1 MSTANTKNMNINVHH
16 LTRVEGHGDIVVNIK
31 DGVVEEAK
39 FHVVESPRFFEAFV
53 RGRHY
58 TETAWITCRICGI
71 CSPGHQ
77 LTCLKATESAL
88 KIPVSEQTRLLRE
101 LLIDGAT
108 LQSHILHVYFLVAP
122 DLFGVPSVIP
132 LVETHPEVVKRALR
146 LKNLANDICE
156 IVNGN
161 AVHGMRMV
169 PGWVTKL
176 PTKEELLSLKERLK
190 EAMKD
195 LEATIE
201 TIKSVADK
209 LPDFTRETEYIS
221 LRSKDDF
228 AFYDGDIFS
237 SDTGAT
243 PVENYLE
250 ITNEE
255 VVRHSTA
262 KHTHHNRTSY
272 MVGALARCNNN
283 EDRLNEFGQ
292 KAAKALGFKAP
303 CYNPFFNNVAQV
315 IECAHVVQH
324 GIETI
329 DKLLGRGLKPEPKP
343 DIKIEGGKGVG
354 STEVPRGILFH
365 EYTYDENGYVVDAN
379 CIIPTNQN
387 FANIDDDMKEFVPKM
402 LDMGWDKDKITFT
415 LEMLV
420 RAYDPCISCSVH
432 YLNITF
438 KE

>member
-1 MSTANTKNMNINVHH
+1 MNKTKDMSINVHH

-31 DGVVEEAK
+31 DGVVEEAA

-53 RGRHY
+53 RGRHF

-77 LTCLKATESAL
+77 VTSLKATENAL
-88 KIPVSEQTRLLRE
+88 GIEISEQTRLLRE

-122 DLFGVPSVIP
+122 DLFGAPSVIP
-132 LVETHPEVVKRALR
+132 LAETNPDVVKRALR

-156 IVNGN
+156 VVNGN

-176 PTKEELLSLKERLK
+176 PTTAELKSLRERLV
-190 EAMKD
+190 ESLNDMD
-195 LEATIE
+195 ATVE

-209 LPDFTRETEYIS
+209 IPDFTRETEYIS

-243 PVENYLE
+243 PVTNYLKM
-250 ITNEE
+250 TNEN

-262 KHTHHNRTSY
+262 KHTHANRGSY

-283 EDRLNEFGQ
+283 EDRLNEAGQ
-292 KAAKALGFKAP
+292 KAARALGFKAI
-303 CYNPFFNNVAQV
+303 CYNPFFNSVAQV

-329 DKLLGRGLKPEPKP
+329 DKLLGRGLKQEPKP
-343 DIKIEGGKGVG
+343 NIKPRAGRGIG
-354 STEVPRGILFH
+354 STEVPRGILYH
-365 EYTYDENGYVVDAN
+365 DYTYNDEGIVVDAN

-387 FANIDDDMKEFVPKM
+387 TANIDDDMKEFVPKM
-402 LDMGWDKDKITFT
+402 IDMGWDKDRITFT

-432 YLNITF
+432 YLNVSF
-438 KE
+438 KD